1 MKEEIARDRA
11 EREARAKEKASCA
24 STASK
29 PIVPAPQKHYDTC
42 RLQVKYVSILATSL
56 WWSFP
61 QALCFVLQLEC
72 DPAVTLYAS
81 DLIPW
86 YSILCLKIL

>member
-1 MKEEIARDRA
+1 VKEEIARDRA

-24 STASK
+24 STTSK

-42 RLQVKYVSILATSL
+42 QLQVKYVSILATSL

-61 QALCFVLQLEC
+61 QALCFVLQLES
-72 DPAVTLYAS
+72 AVTLYAL
-81 DLIPW
+81 DLMPW
-86 YSILCLKIL
+86 YSIFSLKIL